1 VIGKIRE
8 DDVDWRNDVHIV
20 LTATLLCTLVTLAL
34 QRYALRLRFCL
45 DFLLPTILGDGL
57 VDSQ

>member
-1 VIGKIRE
+1 
-8 DDVDWRNDVHIV
+8 V